1 MKKNLSTKIISLL
14 FAIFMWF
21 YIIQVQDPE
30 VERKV
35 RDVPVNPITAELE
48 ARGLT
53 LVNDKDVY
61 VDVKIKGQRKYIT
74 SIKKED
80 IAVAADLSNIS
91 SAGTYDIRIDA
102 KVSYGGVEVLE
113 AKPLT
118 VRYTVEKIDE
128 RSMPVEVVTKG
139 KPKSGYRVGDV
150 STSLETVKIKGP
162 QSILGTIDK
171 VCVEVDVGGADK
183 DVRASEVAIKYIGTS
198 GEAFKPPVAVV
209 VDGEVEDEVTVD
221 VFCEILKEKEVDI
234 EAVFVDSFYVLDI
247 ASTRKITIA
256 GSEDAVK
263 DVNSVSTK
271 PITSADIIDGYVEVE
286 FELPEGVEIVG
297 ADTVKLKV
305 KKHTP

>member
-14 FAIFMWF
+14 FAIFLWF

-30 VERKV
+30 VERTV

-80 IAVAADLSNIS
+80 VAVAADLSNIS

-118 VRYTVEKIDE
+118 LRYTIEKIDE
-128 RSMPVEVVTKG
+128 RSMDVEVITKG
-139 KPKSGYRVGDV
+139 KPKSGYRVGEL
-150 STSLETVKIKGP
+150 STSVGSVKIKGP

-171 VCVEVDVGGADK
+171 VCVEVDVTNADK
-183 DVRASEVAIKYIGTS
+183 DVRDSEVEIKYIGTS
-198 GEAFKPPVAVV
+198 GEEFNPPVTA
-209 VDGEVEDEVTVD
+209 DVEKVD
-221 VFCEILKEKEVDI
+221 VLCEILKEKEVDI
-234 EAVFVDSFYVLDI
+234 HAVFADGSYMLDA
-247 ASTRKITIA
+247 ASVKKITIA
-256 GSEDAVK
+256 GSEDAIK
-263 DVNSVSTK
+263 EIKSVVTK
-271 PITSADIIDGYVEVE
+271 PITESNIKDGYAEVE
-286 FELPEGVEIVG
+286 FVLPDGIEIAG
-297 ADTVKLKV
+297 ENAVKLKV
-305 KKHTP
+305 KKR